1 LPGSNV
7 ECRVYVLPGVS
18 HVRVRMLRVRTACA
32 AAYMSFSRERAC
44 ARARRCVR
52 ACMFLPWTCVG
63 GRKRV
68 SASVALHTPTSAVLY
83 RRRCS
88 ANYATIAELLL
99 SSVRFRLVVDEL
111 KPAPDNTS
119 HLSGIV
125 RLQILHGESRLVQS
139 TQLKRRRGTA
149 QPQVSA
155 GSAYVRRQRRL
166 WTPKL
171 L

>member
-1 LPGSNV
+1 MPGSNV

-68 SASVALHTPTSAVLY
+68 SASVALPHLLPSQMQRKLRNHRRTALSGPGSLSMTCTQHLRAHPTTP
-83 RRRCS
+83 RMR
-88 ANYATIAELLL
+88 
-99 SSVRFRLVVDEL
+99 
-111 KPAPDNTS
+111 
-119 HLSGIV
+119 SGIV
-125 RLQILHGESRLVQS
+125 RLQIVHGECRLVQL
-139 TQLKRRRGTA
+139 TLLKRRHGTA
-149 QPQVSA
+149 HQQVSA
-155 GSAYVRRQRRL
+155 GSAYVRRQRIR

-171 L
+171 R